1 MVKAMSGHWAK
12 LDIPPKVVPKVAE
25 EEPVMTATAGVD
37 DDNESDVDL
46 DDLEAMRGVQITE
59 LPDVDW
65 NNAKKLKIM
74 YKEIE

>member
-1 MVKAMSGHWAK
+1 MVKATSGHWAK

-25 EEPVMTATAGVD
+25 EELVVPVAGVD

-65 NNAKKLKIM
+65 NNTKIKILIM
-74 YKEIE
+74 YNEIE